1 VSAHVDPRLLEDAP
15 GAARREMLR
24 HLAGCRACR
33 SAVAAHDPS
42 LLFGLLADAPI
53 PSAILDAVSRET
65 ARRIAEPVRV
75 SRLPALAAASAALAI
90 LCGSVVFRPESAPAP
105 VPAPA
110 LAALPRAN
118 VEVQSG
124 APVSQV
130 VDFTVGDTQVVMV
143 YNPELQL

>member
-1 VSAHVDPRLLEDAP
+1 MTRVAVL
-15 GAARREMLR
+15 
-24 HLAGCRACR
+24 
-33 SAVAAHDPS
+33 AVAA
-42 LLFGLLADAPI
+42 LLASGAAAADEPVSARAFAVKFKSLADAPI